1 MGDHG
6 DAEQLRERQCCSCP
20 GRAEGG
26 SRGRNLRGPQSN
38 QVEVLSRQLNITEEE
53 IQPG

>member
-6 DAEQLRERQCCSCP
+6 DAEQLRETMLMSRE
-20 GRAEGG
+20 GLGGG
-26 SRGRNLRGPQSN
+26 SRGWNLRGPQSN

-53 IQPG
+53 IQPR